1 MTVINT
7 NVASLNARAAIAG
20 NAAGLQKAMQQL
32 STGLRINSAA
42 DDAAGMSIVNNF
54 TAQIKGLNQAVRNA
68 NDGIS
73 MLQTAEGATSEV
85 TSILQRMRELA
96 VQAANGTYSSNDLS
110 SLEKENTALKT
121 ELDRVASVTQWNG
134 ISLMSG
140 SLSASFH
147 VGYGF
152 ASADDVSVT
161 ISQSMTAASLGVSGS
176 ISAGGSTAT
185 AFISAIDT
193 ALNTVNG
200 VRGTLGATIN
210 RFQFTADALT
220 NVSTHLSESKSRI
233 QDTDYGEATSELA
246 KHQVIQQAATA
257 MLAQANQAPQMVLQL
272 LK

>member
-7 NVASLNARAAIAG
+7 NVASLNARAALAG

-73 MLQTAEGATSEV
+73 MLQTAEGATNEV
-85 TSILQRMRELA
+85 TAILQRMRELA

-110 SLEKENTALKT
+110 SLEKENTALKS

-147 VGYGF
+147 VGYGY

-161 ISQSMTAASLGVSGS
+161 ISQSMTATALGVSGS

-185 AFISAIDT
+185 AFISAIDA

-220 NVSTHLSESKSRI
+220 NVATHLSESKSRI
-233 QDTDYGEATSELA
+233 QDADYAKATTELA
-246 KHQVIQQAATA
+246 RSQIIQQAATA
-257 MLAQANQAPQMVLQL
+257 MLAQANQAPSTVLSL

>member
-7 NVASLNARAAIAG
+7 NVNALFAQSALANNSR
-20 NAAGLQKAMQQL
+20 GLQKAMEQL
-32 STGLRINSAA
+32 STGLRINSAG

-54 TAQIKGLNQAVRNA
+54 NAQIKGLNQAVRNA

-73 MLQTAEGATSEV
+73 MLQTAEGATNEV

-96 VQAANGTYSSNDLS
+96 VQAANGTYSTNDLS

-121 ELDRVASVTQWNG
+121 ELNRVASVTKWNG
-134 ISLMSG
+134 ISLLSG

-147 VGYGF
+147 IGYSNM
-152 ASADDVSVT
+152 SAEDVSVT

-185 AFISAIDT
+185 SFISAIDA
-193 ALNTVNG
+193 ALDTVNG

-220 NVSTHLSESKSRI
+220 NMSTHLSESKSRI

-246 KHQVIQQAATA
+246 KHQVLQQAATA
-257 MLAQANQAPQMVLQL
+257 MLAQANQQPQLVLSL

>member
-7 NVASLNARAAIAG
+7 NVNALYAQGALASNSR
-20 NAAGLQKAMQQL
+20 GLQKAMTQL
-32 STGLRINSAA
+32 STGLRINSAG

-54 TAQIKGLNQAVRNA
+54 NAQIKGLNQAVRNA

-73 MLQTAEGATSEV
+73 MLQTAEGATNEV

-96 VQAANGTYSSNDLS
+96 VQAANGTYSTDDLS

-121 ELDRVASVTQWNG
+121 ELNRVASVTQWNG
-134 ISLMSG
+134 ISLLSG

-147 VGYGF
+147 IGYSNM
-152 ASADDVSVT
+152 SAEDVSVT
-161 ISQSMTAASLGVSGS
+161 ISQSMTATSLGVSGS

-193 ALNTVNG
+193 ALTTVNG

-220 NVSTHLSESKSRI
+220 NNATHIAESKSRI
-233 QDTDYGEATSELA
+233 EDTDYGEATSELA
-246 KHQVIQQAATA
+246 KHQVLQQAATA
-257 MLAQANQAPQMVLQL
+257 MLAQANQQPQLVLSL